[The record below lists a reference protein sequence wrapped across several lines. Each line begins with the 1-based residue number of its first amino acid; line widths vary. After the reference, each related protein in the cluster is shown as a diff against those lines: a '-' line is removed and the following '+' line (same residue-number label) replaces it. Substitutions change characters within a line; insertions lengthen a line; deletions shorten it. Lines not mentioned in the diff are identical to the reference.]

1 MIDIRNQIKETLE
14 KVKPSFDIKVKM
26 SFPDKVVYNSRERYI
41 TYFELSNT
49 DTEIPTVQ
57 DIAFQVDLW
66 TVTAKELFEA
76 ALLID
81 NAMKEKGLKRQFVSP
96 DSIMNDPSGY
106 KRKTFRFGSRVDL
119 MFNRFI
125 D

>member
-1 MIDIRNQIKETLE
+1 MIDIRNEIKETLE

-26 SFPDKVVYNSRERYI
+26 AFPDTVSYNSRKRLI

-66 TVTAKELFEA
+66 VLSTAELLEA
-76 ALLID
+76 TLLID
-81 NAMKEKGLKRQFVSP
+81 KEMKKKGLKRQFVSP
-96 DSIMNDPSGY
+96 DSMMNDPSGY
-106 KRKTFRFGSRVDL
+106 KRKTFRYGSRIDL
-119 MFNRFI
+119 IFNRFI
-125 D
+125 N

>member
-1 MIDIRNQIKETLE
+1 MIDIRNEIKETLE
-14 KVKPSFDIKVKM
+14 KVNPSFDIKVKM
-26 SFPDKVVYNSRERYI
+26 AFPDTVSYNSRERLI

-66 TVTAKELFEA
+66 VLSTAELLEA
-76 ALLID
+76 TLLID
-81 NAMKEKGLKRQFVSP
+81 KEMKKKGLKRQFVSP
-96 DSIMNDPSGY
+96 DSMMNDPSGY
-106 KRKTFRFGSRVDL
+106 KRKIFRYSSRVDL

>member
-1 MIDIRNQIKETLE
+1 MIDIRNEIKETLS

-26 SFPDKVVYNSRERYI
+26 AFPEQVVYNNAERWI
-41 TYFELSNT
+41 TYFELSNI
-49 DTEIPTVQ
+49 DTNTPTVQ
-57 DIAFQVDLW
+57 EIAFQVDLW
-66 TVTAKELFEA
+66 TVTFAELQEA
-76 ALLID
+76 MLLID
-81 NAMKEKGLKRQFVSP
+81 EEMKKKGLIRQFVSP

-106 KRKTFRFGSRVDL
+106 KRKTFRYGSRVDL

>member
-1 MIDIRNQIKETLE
+1 MIDIRSEIKETLE
-14 KVKPSFDIKVKM
+14 RVKPSFDIKVKM
-26 SFPDKVVYNSRERYI
+26 AFPDTVSYNSRERLI

-57 DIAFQVDLW
+57 DVAFQVDLW
-66 TVTAKELFEA
+66 TVTTKELFEA

-81 NAMKEKGLKRQFVSP
+81 EEMKKKGLKRQFVSP
-96 DSIMNDPSGY
+96 DSMMNDPSGY
-106 KRKTFRFGSRVDL
+106 KRKTFRYGSRVDL

-125 D
+125 N

>member
-1 MIDIRNQIKETLE
+1 MINIRNEIKETLS

-26 SFPDKVVYNSRERYI
+26 AFPEQVFYNNAERWI
-41 TYFELSNT
+41 TYFELSNV
-49 DTEIPTVQ
+49 DTNTPTVQ

-66 TVTAKELFEA
+66 TVTVAELLEA
-76 ALLID
+76 TLLID
-81 NAMKEKGLKRQFVSP
+81 EEMQKKGLKRQFVSP

-106 KRKTFRFGSRVDL
+106 KRKTFRYGSRVDL

>member
-1 MIDIRNQIKETLE
+1 MIDIRNEIKETLS

-26 SFPDKVVYNSRERYI
+26 AFPEQVFYNNAERWI
-41 TYFELSNT
+41 TYFELSNI

-66 TVTAKELFEA
+66 TITVAELLEA
-76 ALLID
+76 TLLID
-81 NAMKEKGLKRQFVSP
+81 EEMQKKGLKRQFVSP

-106 KRKTFRFGSRVDL
+106 KRKTFRYGSRVDL

-125 D
+125 N

>member
-1 MIDIRNQIKETLE
+1 MIDIRNEIKETLE
-14 KVKPSFDIKVKM
+14 KVKLSFDIKVKM
-26 SFPDKVVYNSRERYI
+26 AFPDTVSYNSRERLI

-66 TVTAKELFEA
+66 VLSTAELLEA
-76 ALLID
+76 TLLID
-81 NAMKEKGLKRQFVSP
+81 KEMKKKGLKRQFVSP
-96 DSIMNDPSGY
+96 DSMMNDPSGY
-106 KRKTFRFGSRVDL
+106 KRKIFRYSSRVDL

>member
-1 MIDIRNQIKETLE
+1 MIDIRNEIKETLE
-14 KVKPSFDIKVKM
+14 RVKPSFDIKVKM
-26 SFPDKVVYNSRERYI
+26 AFPDTVSYNSRERLI

-49 DTEIPTVQ
+49 DTETPTVQ
-57 DIAFQVDLW
+57 DIAFQIDLW

-81 NAMKEKGLKRQFVSP
+81 EEMKKKGLKRQFASP
-96 DSIMNDPSGY
+96 DSMMNDPSGY
-106 KRKTFRFGSRVDL
+106 KRKIFRYGSRVDL

>member
-1 MIDIRNQIKETLE
+1 MIDIRNEIKETLS

-26 SFPDKVVYNSRERYI
+26 AFPEQVVYNNAERWI
-41 TYFELSNT
+41 TYFELSNI
-49 DTEIPTVQ
+49 DTNTPTVQ
-57 DIAFQVDLW
+57 EIAFQVDLW
-66 TVTAKELFEA
+66 TVTFAELQEA
-76 ALLID
+76 MLLID
-81 NAMKEKGLKRQFVSP
+81 EEMKKKGLKRQFVSP

-106 KRKTFRFGSRVDL
+106 KRKTFRYGSRVDL

>member
-1 MIDIRNQIKETLE
+1 MIDIRNEIKETLE
-14 KVKPSFDIKVKM
+14 RVKPYFDIKVKM
-26 SFPDKVVYNSRERYI
+26 AFPDTVSYNSRERVI

-49 DTEIPTVQ
+49 DTETPSVQ
-57 DIAFQVDLW
+57 EIAFQIDLW

-76 ALLID
+76 TLLID
-81 NAMKEKGLKRQFVSP
+81 NVMKEKGMKRQFVSP
-96 DSIMNDPSGY
+96 DSVMNDPSGY
-106 KRKTFRFGSRVDL
+106 KRKTFRYGSRVDL

>member
-1 MIDIRNQIKETLE
+1 MIDIRNEIKETLS

-26 SFPDKVVYNSRERYI
+26 AFPEQVFYNNAERWI
-41 TYFELSNT
+41 TYFELSNV
-49 DTEIPTVQ
+49 DTETPTVQ

-66 TVTAKELFEA
+66 TVTVAELLEA
-76 ALLID
+76 MLLID
-81 NAMKEKGLKRQFVSP
+81 EEMQKKGLKRQFVSP
-96 DSIMNDPSGY
+96 DSMMNDPSSY
-106 KRKTFRFGSRVDL
+106 KRKTFRYGSRVDL

>member
-1 MIDIRNQIKETLE
+1 MIDIRNEIKETLE

-26 SFPDKVVYNSRERYI
+26 AFPDTVSYNSRKRLI

-66 TVTAKELFEA
+66 VLSTAELLEA
-76 ALLID
+76 TLLID
-81 NAMKEKGLKRQFVSP
+81 KEMKKKGLKRQFVSP
-96 DSIMNDPSGY
+96 DSMMNDPSGY
-106 KRKTFRFGSRVDL
+106 KRKTFRYGSRIDL

>member
-1 MIDIRNQIKETLE
+1 MIDIRNEIKETLE
-14 KVKPSFDIKVKM
+14 KVNPSFDIKVKM
-26 SFPDKVVYNSRERYI
+26 AFPDTVSYNSRERLI

-66 TVTAKELFEA
+66 VLSKAELLEA
-76 ALLID
+76 TLLID
-81 NAMKEKGLKRQFVSP
+81 KEMKKKGLKRQFVSP
-96 DSIMNDPSGY
+96 DSMMNDPSGY
-106 KRKTFRFGSRVDL
+106 KRKIFRYSSRVDL

>member
-1 MIDIRNQIKETLE
+1 MIDIRNEIKETLE

-26 SFPDKVVYNSRERYI
+26 AFPDTVSYNSRERLI

-66 TVTAKELFEA
+66 VLSTAELLEA
-76 ALLID
+76 TLLID
-81 NAMKEKGLKRQFVSP
+81 KEMKKKGLKRKFVSP
-96 DSIMNDPSGY
+96 DSMMNDPSGY
-106 KRKTFRFGSRVDL
+106 KRKTFRYGSRVDL

>member
-14 KVKPSFDIKVKM
+14 KVKPSFDIKVELA
-26 SFPDKVVYNSRERYI
+26 FPDTITYNSRERRI

-49 DTEIPTVQ
+49 DTFIPAVQ

-81 NAMKEKGLKRQFVSP
+81 SAMKEKGLKRQFVSP

-106 KRKTFRFGSRVDL
+106 KRKTFRYGSRVDL

>member
-1 MIDIRNQIKETLE
+1 MIDIRNEIKETLS

-26 SFPDKVVYNSRERYI
+26 AFPEQVFYNNAERWI
-41 TYFELSNT
+41 TYFELSNI

-66 TVTAKELFEA
+66 TVTFAELQEA
-76 ALLID
+76 TLLID
-81 NAMKEKGLKRQFVSP
+81 EEMKKKGLKRQFVSP

-106 KRKTFRFGSRVDL
+106 KRKTFRYGSRVDL

-125 D
+125 N